1 MERLMPWTRH
11 DEPPDSGNEGD
22 LRAVR
27 LASLGTFRAC
37 GPARA

>member
-22 LRAVR
+22 LPAR
-27 LASLGTFRAC
+27 LASVGTFPAC
-37 GPARA
+37 GLARA